1 MAAKLRASLYHV
13 FCLFHNHPPI
23 SQVSTRS
30 PDTGS
35 PPSSKSSN
43 TPRANPTS
51 WSPADRTAKPLVPA
65 GSRRAGKAPL
75 RDPVPSM
82 QSDVSFVTNP
92 YAVGTGQTPPP
103 GSAILPHAQQEGA
116 RRTPSRPPG
125 LAPINIGAARSAA
138 SFLLPPLNFVPMAK
152 EHFETAQVLATNL
165 LSTTHALR
173 LSVSLEHSAFLW
185 DCAKDHDRARRLAR
199 RTIKE
204 VYSSQEGL
212 DDDEFA
218 DASALVQALGG
229 IVRRGSAESTP
240 RPGASAVTS
249 PTSPNQR
256 TPRQAPAASSV
267 VPPIDRTIAVSPQ
280 QRRNS
285 PQQYRQASNI
295 AHQSH
300 IPRIFMRTPERLST
314 VPEAEVESTDAGRT
328 TLSPPVSRLSS
339 RSRQRR
345 ASSVTSAASD
355 KASKRKLVEQ
365 AEDQVRQRQRSTSN
379 ASQASASSSRKGN
392 GRSTEDIATRGSRQ
406 GSPAQSN
413 NSRQGRGTE
422 GNSHSRQ
429 PTPTEGYVRPRDP
442 KPPPTRASPKRRS

>member
-23 SQVSTRS
+23 SQVSARS
-30 PDTGS
+30 PETGS

-43 TPRANPTS
+43 TPRANTNTGTP
-51 WSPADRTAKPLVPA
+51 PDITARPVVQA

-75 RDPVPSM
+75 RDPVPSI

-103 GSAILPHAQQEGA
+103 GLAILPPAEGA

-125 LAPINIGAARSAA
+125 LAPIKIGAAQSAA

-152 EHFETAQVLATNL
+152 EHFEMAQALAMKL

-249 PTSPNQR
+249 PTSPNRR
-256 TPRQAPAASSV
+256 TPRQPPAVSKV
-267 VPPIDRTIAVSPQ
+267 IDRTIAVSPQ

-285 PQQYRQASNI
+285 PQQHRQASNI

-345 ASSVTSAASD
+345 TSSVTSAASD

-365 AEDQVRQRQRSTSN
+365 AEEKLRERQRSTSN
-379 ASQASASSSRKGN
+379 SSQASASSSRRGH
-392 GRSTEDIATRGSRQ
+392 GRSTSKSGSRPKDRNRSTENIATRSL
-406 GSPAQSN
+406 A
-413 NSRQGRGTE
+413 
-422 GNSHSRQ
+422 
-429 PTPTEGYVRPRDP
+429 
-442 KPPPTRASPKRRS
+442 